1 MGSHR
6 RRAASVGES
15 GGACVSAEA
24 LPYTL
29 LILLI
34 EFSVGSLVVVV
45 AADARSLVV
54 PSFVKLGAGMVL
66 TGAGLTLLTAL
77 QVEALP
83 EVDGYPLDSSLM
95 DPLRILLSA
104 FLLVTLLYNWF
115 VWRGERRAHLA
126 AGVGASLV
134 GVAAL
139 VLAAYVVSV
148 PTWGPAGPLLS
159 LMAGSLAV
167 GGFTMVMVWGHW
179 YLVTPRLPSRPLE
192 EMTLFLL
199 GVLVVQIL
207 LLSLN
212 AALPVREVPETQ
224 GSLGV
229 GLAANPAFWLRI
241 GVGLVFPV
249 VLTYMAWQSSIVRAM
264 MSATGLL
271 YIALGAVLAGE
282 VLARGLLFVTAVP
295 V

>member
-1 MGSHR
+1 M
-6 RRAASVGES
+6 
-15 GGACVSAEA
+15 SAEA

-34 EFSVGSLVVVV
+34 EFSAGGLTVLV

-54 PSFVKLGAGMVL
+54 PSFVKLGAGTVL
-66 TGAGLTLLTAL
+66 AGAALTLLTAVL
-77 QVEALP
+77 VEAVP
-83 EVDGYPLDSSLM
+83 EVDGYPLHSSLV
-95 DPLRILLSA
+95 DPLRALLFWFLLSVLA
-104 FLLVTLLYNWF
+104 YNCF
-115 VWRGERRAHLA
+115 VWRGQRGAHMA
-126 AGVGASLV
+126 AGAG
-134 GVAAL
+134 AAL
-139 VLAAYVVSV
+139 TGTAALMLAAYVVSP
-148 PTWGPAGPLLS
+148 PTWGVAGPMLS
-159 LMAGSLAV
+159 LLAGGLAV

-199 GVLVVQIL
+199 AVLVFQIL
-207 LLSLN
+207 LLSVN
-212 AALPVREVPETQ
+212 AALPVREVPESQ

-229 GLAANPAFWLRI
+229 GLAGNPAFWLRV

>member
-1 MGSHR
+1 M
-6 RRAASVGES
+6 
-15 GGACVSAEA
+15 SAEA

-34 EFSVGSLVVVV
+34 EFSVGSLAVLV
-45 AADARSLVV
+45 AADGRSLVV
-54 PSFVKLGAGMVL
+54 PSFVKLGAGVVL
-66 TGAGLTLLTAL
+66 AGAALTLLTAVR
-77 QVEALP
+77 VEAVP
-83 EVDGYPLDSSLM
+83 EVDGYPLNSSLV
-95 DPLRILLSA
+95 DPLRVLLFA
-104 FLLVTLLYNWF
+104 FLLSVLAYNWF
-115 VWRGERRAHLA
+115 VWRGQRRAHLA
-126 AGVGASLV
+126 VGIGATLT
-134 GVAAL
+134 GAAAL
-139 VLAAYVVSV
+139 MLTAYVISA
-148 PTWGPAGPLLS
+148 PTWGLAGPMLS
-159 LMAGSLAV
+159 LLAGSLAV

-199 GVLVVQIL
+199 AVLVFQIL
-207 LLSLN
+207 LMSVN
-212 AALPVREVPETQ
+212 AVLPVREVPESQ

-229 GLAANPAFWLRI
+229 GLAGNPAFWLRI

-249 VLTYMAWQSSIVRAM
+249 VLTYMAWRSSIVRAM

>member
-1 MGSHR
+1 M
-6 RRAASVGES
+6 
-15 GGACVSAEA
+15 SAEA

-34 EFSVGSLVVVV
+34 EFSAGGLVVLV

-54 PSFVKLGAGMVL
+54 SSFVKLGAGLVL
-66 TGAGLTLLTAL
+66 AGAALALLTAVL
-77 QVEALP
+77 VEAVP
-83 EVDGYPLDSSLM
+83 EVDGYPLHSSLIQ
-95 DPLRILLSA
+95 PLRALLFA
-104 FLLVTLLYNWF
+104 FLLFVLAYNCF
-115 VWRGERRAHLA
+115 VWRGRGGAHTA
-126 AGVGASLV
+126 AGAG
-134 GVAAL
+134 AAL
-139 VLAAYVVSV
+139 TGTAALMLAAYVVSA
-148 PTWGPAGPLLS
+148 PTWGVAGPMLS
-159 LMAGSLAV
+159 LLAGGLAV

-179 YLVTPRLPSRPLE
+179 YLVTPKLPSRPLE

-199 GVLVVQIL
+199 AVLVVQIL
-207 LLSLN
+207 LMSVN
-212 AALPVREVPETQ
+212 AALPVREMPESQ

-229 GLAANPAFWLRI
+229 GLTGNPAFWLRI

>member
-1 MGSHR
+1 
-6 RRAASVGES
+6 
-15 GGACVSAEA
+15 VSAEA

-34 EFSVGSLVVVV
+34 EFSVGGLVVLV

-54 PSFVKLGAGMVL
+54 PSFVKLGAGMAL
-66 TGAGLTLLTAL
+66 AGAALTLLTAVL
-77 QVEALP
+77 VEAVP
-83 EVDGYPLDSSLM
+83 EVDGYPLNSSLVN
-95 DPLRILLSA
+95 PLRALLFWFLLSVLA
-104 FLLVTLLYNWF
+104 YNWF
-115 VWRGERRAHLA
+115 VWRGLRRAHMAAA
-126 AGVGASLV
+126 AG
-134 GVAAL
+134 AAL
-139 VLAAYVVSV
+139 TGTAALMLTAYVVSA
-148 PTWGPAGPLLS
+148 PTWGPAGPMLS
-159 LMAGSLAV
+159 LLAGSLAV

-179 YLVTPRLPSRPLE
+179 YLVTPKLPSRPLE

-199 GVLVVQIL
+199 AVLIFQIL
-207 LLSLN
+207 LVSLN
-212 AALPVREVPETQ
+212 AALPVREVPESQ

-229 GLAANPAFWLRI
+229 GLAGNPAFWLRI

>member
-1 MGSHR
+1 
-6 RRAASVGES
+6 
-15 GGACVSAEA
+15 VSAEA

-29 LILLI
+29 LILLV
-34 EFSVGSLVVVV
+34 EFSVGSLVVLV

-66 TGAGLTLLTAL
+66 VGAALTLLTAVL
-77 QVEALP
+77 VEAVP
-83 EVDGYPLDSSLM
+83 EVDGYPLNASFV
-95 DPLRILLSA
+95 DPLRGLLFA
-104 FLLVTLLYNWF
+104 FLLSVLAYNWF
-115 VWRGERRAHLA
+115 VWRGPRKAHLA
-126 AGVGASLV
+126 LGAG
-134 GVAAL
+134 AAL
-139 VLAAYVVSV
+139 VGTAALMLAAYVVSA
-148 PTWGPAGPLLS
+148 PTWGIAGPMLS
-159 LMAGSLAV
+159 LLAGGLAV
-167 GGFTMVMVWGHW
+167 GGFTVVMVWGHW
-179 YLVTPRLPSRPLE
+179 YLVTPKLPSRPLE

-199 GVLVVQIL
+199 GVLIFQIVL
-207 LLSLN
+207 MSVN
-212 AALPVREVPETQ
+212 AALPVREVPASQ
-224 GSLGV
+224 SSLGV
-229 GLAANPAFWLRI
+229 GLAGNPAFWLRI

>member
-1 MGSHR
+1 
-6 RRAASVGES
+6 
-15 GGACVSAEA
+15 VSAEA

-34 EFSVGSLVVVV
+34 EFSVGSLAVLV

-66 TGAGLTLLTAL
+66 AGAALTLLTATL
-77 QVEALP
+77 VEALP
-83 EVDGYPLDSSLM
+83 EVDGYPLHSSLV
-95 DPLRILLSA
+95 DPLRAVLFA
-104 FLLVTLLYNWF
+104 FLVSVMAYNWF

-126 AGVGASLV
+126 VGA
-134 GVAAL
+134 GAAL
-139 VLAAYVVSV
+139 TGTAALMLGAYVVSA
-148 PTWGPAGPLLS
+148 PTWGPAGPMLS
-159 LMAGSLAV
+159 LLAGSLAV

-199 GVLVVQIL
+199 AVLIFQIL
-207 LLSLN
+207 LMSVN
-212 AALPVREVPETQ
+212 AALPVREVPESQ

-229 GLAANPAFWLRI
+229 GLAGNPAFWLRI